1 MISTQRHLEYVQG
14 YLALGLVEEA
24 AAELAHIARKD
35 RKSDEVLELSIDV
48 YSMQK
53 RWDLAVIAAQ
63 AYARR
68 NPDEPKGW
76 ISWAFAL
83 RRLKSI
89 PEAELVLLEGDKRVG
104 ATCAL
109 IHYNLACYRCQ
120 LGDKTGAMERLIT
133 ACRMEP
139 QWRAAA
145 LADPDL
151 APLKEEIAA
160 LNFA

>member
-1 MISTQRHLEYVQG
+1 MISTQRHLEYTQG
-14 YLALGLVEEA
+14 YLMLGLVEEA
-24 AAELAHIARKD
+24 AAELELIPDQDAL
-35 RKSDEVLELSIDV
+35 SDNVLEVAIDV
-48 YSMQK
+48 YSMQQ
-53 RWDLAVIAAQ
+53 RWNSAVTAAQ
-63 AYARR
+63 EYARR

-89 PEAELVLLEGDKRVG
+89 QEAEAVLLEGEKRVG
-104 ATCAL
+104 NTCAL

-120 LGDKTGAMERLIT
+120 LGDKSGAMERLTT

-139 QWRAAA
+139 VWKQSA

-151 APLKEEIAA
+151 APLKDEIAA
-160 LNFA
+160 MDFA